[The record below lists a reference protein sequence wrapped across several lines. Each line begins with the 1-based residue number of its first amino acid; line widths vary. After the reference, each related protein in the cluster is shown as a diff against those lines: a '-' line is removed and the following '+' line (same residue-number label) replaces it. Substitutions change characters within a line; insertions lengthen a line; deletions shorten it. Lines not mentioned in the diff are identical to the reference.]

1 MSFAACESTQSHCKQ
16 HQSFGGTEEVNATNA
31 HQNKTSTPDQ
41 LEFQEEVGTVSVIDG
56 IVRNY
61 EAAKVGVEIQ
71 NHGLSGLIV
80 NSAHGNK
87 TWLDTSNSS
96 GNVGLS
102 RITDDLIKP
111 ALVGH
116 DNKSLQEDGPT
127 PIKVGTSEFLGII
140 KGQLTSKFSVTDD
153 IPTIKIV
160 LNKTELE
167 NKNQS
172 SGIGVDKLSQNIIKG
187 IKEYPK
193 EDISLNQTQPG
204 VAGITDDLI
213 YTVKINETQ
222 SSKKPFIGVAKVSD
236 STIKHIQDGV
246 IVSHRGSAV
255 VAGIK
260 DDLFKFAKQNH
271 NKTIDHQ
278 SKVSNIAIGDNLAEA
293 EIQSLNTSSA
303 LDQGVARVAH
313 ILIQNITGLHKNDT
327 FVHQD
332 VDIVTVGV
340 SRIQGDLIQISTNHL
355 NTSAATNH
363 TEGNL
368 QVEFGKPSE
377 NIIKSNKDVTQNNP
391 ILQRNPKVGLARI
404 EDALA
409 AIANQHNKT
418 VPSPEHEDPS
428 KVSRIMDDLV
438 QESDKLPEAEKI
450 NYGIIY
456 KMLSAIKGYHI
467 VKPPKLM
474 EIEQDGD
481 KIRVRVNR
489 IKGARTVFA
498 EKDIPEELIS

>member
-1 MSFAACESTQSHCKQ
+1 MSFAACESTRSDCTQP
-16 HQSFGGTEEVNATNA
+16 QSFGGTEEVNATNV

-61 EAAKVGVEIQ
+61 EAEKLGVEIQ

-127 PIKVGTSEFLGII
+127 PIKVGTSQVLEIV
-140 KGQLTSKFSVTDD
+140 KGQITSKLSVTDD
-153 IPTIKIV
+153 IPIIKIG

-172 SGIGVDKLSQNIIKG
+172 SGVGVYKLSKNIIKG

-271 NKTIDHQ
+271 NKT
-278 SKVSNIAIGDNLAEA
+278 SKIYF
-293 EIQSLNTSSA
+293 LN
-303 LDQGVARVAH
+303 V
-313 ILIQNITGLHKNDT
+313 
-327 FVHQD
+327 
-332 VDIVTVGV
+332 
-340 SRIQGDLIQISTNHL
+340 
-355 NTSAATNH
+355 
-363 TEGNL
+363 
-368 QVEFGKPSE
+368 
-377 NIIKSNKDVTQNNP
+377 
-391 ILQRNPKVGLARI
+391 
-404 EDALA
+404 
-409 AIANQHNKT
+409 
-418 VPSPEHEDPS
+418 
-428 KVSRIMDDLV
+428 M
-438 QESDKLPEAEKI
+438 
-450 NYGIIY
+450 
-456 KMLSAIKGYHI
+456 
-467 VKPPKLM
+467 
-474 EIEQDGD
+474 
-481 KIRVRVNR
+481 
-489 IKGARTVFA
+489 
-498 EKDIPEELIS
+498 